1 MIFYVGARYDP
12 HSAMIFYGGAR
23 YDPHSAT
30 IFYGGARCDPHFDV
44 FFQGRAQT
52 CHWKSISQMTGTK
65 NGHRFASPQKMA
77 QNGHRIDISAHDGVG
92 GILHQ
97 LVEMAL

>member
-1 MIFYVGARYDP
+1 
-12 HSAMIFYGGAR
+12 
-23 YDPHSAT
+23 
-30 IFYGGARCDPHFDV
+30 
-44 FFQGRAQT
+44 
-52 CHWKSISQMTGTK
+52 MTGTK